1 MLVLVLITKVGE
13 ESASAGWRCPYAA
26 TAASTAMDAVAAALP
41 MDHGER
47 GVRVLTLQMLLL
59 LLLMV
64 TIVVV
69 GLVVLVLLLLLLVE
83 LLVVCVAVGAM
94 QKPSCSWR

>member
-64 TIVVV
+64 TIVV